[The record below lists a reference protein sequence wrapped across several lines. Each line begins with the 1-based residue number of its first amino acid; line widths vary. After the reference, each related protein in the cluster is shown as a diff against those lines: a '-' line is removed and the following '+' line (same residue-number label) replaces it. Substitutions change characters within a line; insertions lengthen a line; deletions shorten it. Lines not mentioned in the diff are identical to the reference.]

1 MLGRSIYL
9 AAYGFGLVASYVSQ
23 HVSEGLAAARSHTEG
38 SPRRISETPPM
49 APVPNADVTE
59 HLVIELESVI
69 LEMIAAAKRNDFLKL
84 REIDEKQQIIFQTLQ
99 QEGNWD
105 SERIVQY
112 LTRRGSVDLDGQVF
126 QDARKK
132 VQEAKRRMA
141 A

>member
-1 MLGRSIYL
+1 VLGRSIYL
-9 AAYGFGLVASYVSQ
+9 AAYGFGLVASYVKQ
-23 HVSEGLAAARSHTEG
+23 HVSEGLAAARSHMEG
-38 SPRRISETPPM
+38 SQRISETPPM

-84 REIDEKQQIIFQTLQ
+84 REIDEKQQVIFQTLQ

-112 LTRRGSVDLDGQVF
+112 LTSRGSVDLDGQVF